1 MNFKKGRKKAEWN
14 EKEIIFF
21 SYVSMILLSI
31 SYLVFTAIPIALYPE
46 VLEPETELVYVRKY
60 CYAYLISSSAMF
72 LSVPLLTY
80 LAREIEYKV
89 KKSVVLTGIPY
100 WIIVV
105 LWLIVC
111 FWLNKA
117 FAAERILDQYSY
129 TGPDFIRVIRY
140 LSEH

>member
-1 MNFKKGRKKAEWN
+1 MNLKKGRKKAELN

-89 KKSVVLTGIPY
+89 KKSVVLTGFPY

-105 LWLIVC
+105 LLLIMF

-117 FAAERILDQYSY
+117 FVAERILDQCSY